1 MKRVTMAALNT
12 KNYYAPAVYLL
23 RDYALRDE
31 DIRSHYRFTIIDPG
45 IIFARQRRS
54 YRITV
59 PELMQDLVRVLRR
72 RRPREV
78 MRWAK
83 RQLKYSGRV
92 INVVMET
99 LWWLAFVRVAAT
111 RPDIVSFS
119 CYIWNVT
126 QTLRMAALLKRLFP
140 GIVVV
145 LGGQEVTNTGM
156 EFVRDHPA
164 VDFVVDGEGEESY
177 HALLRQLMSRE
188 PREVKNVPGLIGRS
202 DDRAEKRMLLDD
214 LESIPSLF
222 SIFRHD
228 PRRLQKIGRS
238 RLGYMVETARGCPF
252 KCAFCFESDKF
263 RTVRFFPL
271 ERIADEIIGMSFLG
285 IRKFHI
291 LDPVL
296 CNSDHE
302 RLRQLAG
309 IIRRANGAGNA
320 EFSVEVYAELLKED
334 MFDSLD
340 VFSSF
345 DVGLQSYN
353 PAVLKRINRY
363 FNEEKFLHGLAL
375 LRERGKYYAVY
386 LIYGLPGETLFSF
399 MKTLRFVIGLQPPQ
413 LYINHLCVLRGT
425 PLRNAAEQER
435 IVFDPWPPYLVRS
448 TGTMTAGDVVKC
460 TILCES
466 LTKEFTASIRR
477 LIHA

>member
-1 MKRVTMAALNT
+1 MKRVAMVSLNV

-31 DIRSHYRFTIIDPG
+31 DIRSRCQFTIIDPG

-54 YRITV
+54 FRITV
-59 PELMQDLVRVLRR
+59 PELMQDLMRILRR

-78 MRWAK
+78 MTWAK
-83 RQLKYSGRV
+83 KQLKYSGRV
-92 INVVMET
+92 INVAMEA
-99 LWWLAFVRVAAT
+99 LWWLAFVRVAVT
-111 RPDIVSFS
+111 RPHIVSFS

-126 QTLRMAALLKRLFP
+126 QTLRMARWLKRLFP
-140 GIVVV
+140 GVVVV
-145 LGGQEVTNTGM
+145 LGGQEVTNTGE

-164 VDFVVDGEGEESY
+164 VDFVVDGEGEETY
-177 HALLRQLMSRE
+177 RALLRMLLTRE
-188 PREVKNVPGLIGRS
+188 PRDVKNVPGLIGRS

-214 LESIPSLF
+214 LESVPSLF

-228 PRRLQKIGRS
+228 PRRLRKIGRS
-238 RLGYMVETARGCPF
+238 RLGYLVETARGCPF

-263 RTVRFFPL
+263 RTVRLFPI
-271 ERIADEIIGMSFLG
+271 ERVADEIIGMSFLG

-302 RLRQLAG
+302 RLRKLAG
-309 IIRRANGAGNA
+309 IIRRANGAGNT

-334 MFDSLD
+334 MLDSLD
-340 VFSSF
+340 VFYSF
-345 DVGLQSYN
+345 DVGLQSCN
-353 PAVLKRINRY
+353 PAVLRRIDRY
-363 FNEEKFLHGLAL
+363 FNEEKFLHGLEL
-375 LRERGKYYAVY
+375 LRKRGKFYAVY

-425 PLRNAAEQER
+425 PLRNAAAQER

-448 TGTMTAGDVVKC
+448 TGAMTAGDVGKC
-460 TILCES
+460 TLLCES
-466 LTKEFTASIRR
+466 LISEFTATTSRPIY
-477 LIHA
+477 A